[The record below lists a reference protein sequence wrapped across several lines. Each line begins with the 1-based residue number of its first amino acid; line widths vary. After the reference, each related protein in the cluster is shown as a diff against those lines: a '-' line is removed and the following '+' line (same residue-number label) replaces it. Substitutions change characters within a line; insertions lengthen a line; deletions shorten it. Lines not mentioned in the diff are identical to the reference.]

1 MGSTHKRKAFSKR
14 KTLALVLEVSLLTE
28 KRELLCYGARG
39 RERKESSFPALCPF
53 HGFSRKGAWQD
64 SERTES
70 SCPGSKF
77 EKTSRGCCHLASVF
91 PCGKQE
97 KAEWNEEEECAL
109 RKEKEDIAI
118 RMTAWELAPRQH
130 ETTSHGQGCTLEA
143 FQKCSDEDRSH
154 AEAREDSRGS
164 VAFPS
169 KYPY

>member
-1 MGSTHKRKAFSKR
+1 MAHA
-14 KTLALVLEVSLLTE
+14 E
-28 KRELLCYGARG
+28 KRERSHPFPLSVLSTASQGKVHGKIRRG
-39 RERKESSFPALCPF
+39 RNRLALDRSLKELREGVVILPRF
-53 HGFSRKGAWQD
+53 
-64 SERTES
+64 
-70 SCPGSKF
+70 
-77 EKTSRGCCHLASVF
+77 F

-169 KYPY
+169 KYPYRKGK